1 MFNYISLQYI
11 KVTVIIAG
19 LLLPLNAVLAKALID
34 PTRPPG
40 VSFQLKSSVVPK
52 KSLWRLNSTLIA
64 SSRRSARINGKLV
77 RQGDSVNGARIID
90 IQAWDVT
97 LKRNNKTFK
106 IYMFNK
112 KVYKRIVR

>member
-1 MFNYISLQYI
+1 MFNYISLQCF
-11 KVTVIIAG
+11 KATVILTG
-19 LLLPLNAVLAKALID
+19 LLLPLNTVLTKTLND

-52 KSLWRLNSTLIA
+52 KYLWRLNSTLIA
-64 SSRRSARINGKLV
+64 SSRKSARINGKLV

-112 KVYKRIVR
+112 KVHKRIVR